1 MHRREARQRLVSG
14 RVMGAIGTRRA
25 RVVAEGVADE
35 TLSTVQRRME
45 EALVHTRQ
53 VVADEQAENEH
64 GKSDGKPRSPAELRD
79 QAQSP
84 G

>member
-1 MHRREARQRLVSG
+1 
-14 RVMGAIGTRRA
+14 
-25 RVVAEGVADE
+25 
-35 TLSTVQRRME
+35 ME

-64 GKSDGKPRSPAELRD
+64 DKSDGEPRSPAELRD